1 MPTTADTSTTDAPR
15 TFNTAA
21 LRSPTRALLMAGLA
35 VAVSVL
41 ATP

>member
-1 MPTTADTSTTDAPR
+1 MPTTANASTTAPR
-15 TFNTAA
+15 TSASTA